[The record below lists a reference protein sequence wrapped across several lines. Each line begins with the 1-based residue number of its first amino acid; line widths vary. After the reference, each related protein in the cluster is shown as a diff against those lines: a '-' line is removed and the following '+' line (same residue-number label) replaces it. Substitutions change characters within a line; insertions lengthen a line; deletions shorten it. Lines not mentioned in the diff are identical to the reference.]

1 MTLLEAVSL
10 LIEPPTSL
18 VYHLTLAMA
27 LALIFGLAQVHRQRR
42 ISPCA
47 IRWSL
52 TSGGLLVLRLSTMI
66 LAGLAWLRIIDDS
79 ILPLIDRFASLAGLI
94 VFIGAILFT
103 QSKRTSDYVLAIGIG
118 ICALLLILTPV
129 IASYQEPSP
138 FFNHTWPDAVWGFA
152 GLIFGM
158 AITTSL
164 VLFHPIQW
172 EYAFAP
178 VALLTLGYG
187 MHLSMG
193 PVDESLAG
201 FVRLAELISYPLF
214 AIAASRSLAYE
225 FTRSEPALIAG
236 IVPNS
241 QTSHWSATLKAL
253 AQLSATADSSSML
266 ELAAPAIETIG
277 KALNAA
283 ISLIIT
289 PPDSSEKLIALAGY
303 NLAHNQNIATVA
315 FSRQDCPRIATA
327 IIENRA
333 AIFSLDN
340 QSPDTKTL
348 NTITGFD
355 INGPALLA
363 PLSTNDQVI
372 GGILLLSPYTKTAW
386 DLQDQEI
393 LIAFAYYLTQC
404 FYLSAT
410 GQQHVHPSGH
420 IDVITQPMSEQQH
433 DLDDNIAQMR
443 ESLNAAQAQNQ
454 KYLLQYQT
462 LLEQYET
469 AQAELGKRR
478 NNGNQLLE
486 ALEAAQTQNKQNLQ
500 KLHVQLQRHDAC
512 QIKIADLESRLH
524 SLQLGSGIGVIDSG
538 QKVEQ
543 LASEL
548 KLTLQELAETRSTL
562 AMVEASQ
569 LGMTSS
575 PARAVFDTIA
585 INAIIQEL
593 HRAMSSIQGYTG
605 LLMGESV
612 GRLGAMQSKFLDRI
626 HHTIDRMRTSL
637 DDFASHGSSEVASLA
652 MASHEVNLIEVIN
665 EAISQ
670 VSKLLREKIL
680 ILKLDLPDTTPP
692 MQGNP
697 STIIQI
703 LVHLLQNAI
712 AVSPKD
718 EEITVAVRL
727 QPGES
732 ADFVLLSVSDRG
744 EGISPDNI
752 GLVFQPSYQLS
763 QPGSREAGDSANELS
778 IVKTLA
784 ETMGGRVWVDSKI
797 GLGSTFSVL
806 LPVINH
812 TYSDI

>member
-1 MTLLEAVSL
+1 MTLLEAISL

-27 LALIFGLAQVHRQRR
+27 LAVIFSLAQVHRKRR

-94 VFIGAILFT
+94 VFIAAILFA
-103 QSKRTSDYVLAIGIG
+103 QSKRTSDYVLAIGTG

-152 GLIFGM
+152 GLLIGI

-172 EYAFAP
+172 EYTFAP
-178 VALLTLGYG
+178 FALLTLGYG

-214 AIAASRSLAYE
+214 SIAASRSLAYE
-225 FTRSEPALIAG
+225 FTRSEPILSGG
-236 IVPNS
+236 IVPNI
-241 QTSHWSATLKAL
+241 QTSQWPAILKAL
-253 AQLSATADSSSML
+253 AQLSTIADSSSML
-266 ELAAPAIETIG
+266 ELAAPAIEIIG
-277 KALNAA
+277 KALNAT

-289 PPDSSEKLIALAGY
+289 PPDSSEKLIVLAGY

-340 QSPDTKTL
+340 QSPGTKTL
-348 NTITGFD
+348 KTITGFD
-355 INGPALLA
+355 INGPAMLT

-372 GGILLLSPYTKTAW
+372 GGIFLLSPYKKTAW
-386 DLQDQEI
+386 ELQDQEI
-393 LIAFAYYLTQC
+393 LKAFTYYLTQC
-404 FYLSAT
+404 FHLSAA
-410 GQQHVHPSGH
+410 GQQRVRTSGQ
-420 IDVITQPMSEQQH
+420 IDVIIQPMSEQQH
-433 DLDDNIAQMR
+433 DLDDNIAQLR
-443 ESLNAAQAQNQ
+443 ESLNEPQAQNQ
-454 KYLLQYQT
+454 KHLLQYQT

-469 AQAELGKRR
+469 AQAELAKRR
-478 NNGNQLLE
+478 NTGNQLLE
-486 ALEAAQTQNKQNLQ
+486 ALEVAQTQNKQ
-500 KLHVQLQRHDAC
+500 KLHVQLQRYHAC

-524 SLQLGSGIGVIDSG
+524 SLQLGSGIDVIDSG
-538 QKVEQ
+538 KKVEQ

-569 LGMTSS
+569 LGMASS

-585 INAIIQEL
+585 INAIIQDL
-593 HRAMSSIQGYTG
+593 HRAMSSIQGYAG

-612 GRLGAMQSKFLDRI
+612 GRLGTMQSKFLERI
-626 HHTIDRMRTSL
+626 HHTIYRMRTSL
-637 DDFASHGSSEVASLA
+637 DDFASHGEPEIASLA
-652 MASHEVNLIEVIN
+652 TASNEVILIEAIN
-665 EAISQ
+665 EAISR
-670 VSKLLREKIL
+670 VSKFLREKIL
-680 ILKLDLPDTTPP
+680 LLKLDLPDTMPP

-712 AVSPKD
+712 AVSPKN
-718 EEITVAVRL
+718 EEITIAVRL

-732 ADFVLLSVSDRG
+732 TDFVLLSVSDRG
-744 EGISPDNI
+744 EGISPDNMC
-752 GLVFQPSYQLS
+752 LVFHPSFQLN
-763 QPGSREAGDSANELS
+763 QQRSRGAGDCTNELS

-806 LPVINH
+806 LPVRNH